1 MRYVI
6 RSLRADEWRQARA
19 IRLAALQ
26 DPAAPLAFLDTHENA
41 SAQPDDFWRGR
52 TAGAAE
58 GSDSA
63 RQFVAEAPDGSWA
76 GTVTVLVERAGGD
89 VRFGE
94 PAKLDQTHVVG
105 VYVRPEARGS
115 GLAEALMRAGV
126 EWSWSLEGPPVE
138 RVRLY
143 VHERNARAAAL
154 YRKVGFVPTGE
165 SVPLEG
171 DGDGALELEYEIR
184 RPESSVTV

>member
-1 MRYVI
+1 MRYLI
-6 RSLRADEWRQARA
+6 RSLRADEWREARE

-26 DPAAPLAFLDTHENA
+26 DPVAHLAFLDTYENA
-41 SAQPDDFWRGR
+41 SAQPDAFWRER

-58 GSDSA
+58 GSDSV
-63 RQFVAEAPDGSWA
+63 RQFVAETPDGGWA

-94 PAKLDQTHVVG
+94 PAKTDQTHVVG

-126 EWSWSLEGPPVE
+126 EWSWSLDGPPVE

-143 VHERNARAAAL
+143 VHERNTRAAAL

-165 SVPLEG
+165 SVPMEG
-171 DGDGALELEYEIR
+171 DSDGALELEYEIR
-184 RPESSVTV
+184 RPTGV